1 MSECHECQQRN
12 LTVLQLHSLC
22 WQAWLL
28 GSGIGAEL
36 LGAALEPQPVQA
48 AVQWAGESDV
58 TPKQ

>member
-1 MSECHECQQRN
+1 M
-12 LTVLQLHSLC
+12 LQLHSLC